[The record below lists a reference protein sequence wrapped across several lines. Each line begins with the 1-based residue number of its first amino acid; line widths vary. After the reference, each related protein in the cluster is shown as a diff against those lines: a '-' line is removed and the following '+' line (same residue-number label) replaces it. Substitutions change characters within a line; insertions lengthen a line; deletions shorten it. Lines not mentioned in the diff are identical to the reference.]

1 MKALIV
7 DNQPEIREGL
17 ILMLQTYCPQITE
30 LREAD
35 GVASGVK
42 AVHEFKPDLVF
53 TDVEMDDGTGM
64 DFLSRLP
71 EINFQVIFITAY
83 NKYAV
88 DAFRFAAIDFLLK
101 PIEPDLLITA
111 VQRAVESSRKQKMID
126 QLSVLNGKM
135 KSGNDE
141 KRIVLK
147 DQKAIY
153 VVKVSEVVF
162 LQADGVYTHFNLI
175 NGDKIMVSHN
185 IKEYDEALTPYG
197 FMRVHNS
204 YLVNLALIR
213 KFDKAD
219 GGSLIMEGNSAVPVS
234 TRKREVI
241 LDYLK
246 NI

>member
-1 MKALIV
+1 MRALIV

-17 ILMLQTYCPQITE
+17 ILMLKTYCPNITDIY
-30 LREAD
+30 EAD
-35 GVASGVK
+35 GVATGAK
-42 AVHEFKPDLVF
+42 AVHDFKPDMVF

-64 DFLSRLP
+64 DLLSRLP

-101 PIEPDLLITA
+101 PIEPDLLVTA

-135 KSGNDE
+135 KSGNEE

-147 DQKAIY
+147 DQRAIY
-153 VVKVSEVVF
+153 VVKVSELVF
-162 LQADGVYTHFNLI
+162 LQAEGVYTHFNLM

-185 IKEYDEALTPYG
+185 IKEYDDALSPYG

-213 KFDKAD
+213 KFDKVD
-219 GGSLIMEGNSAVPVS
+219 GGSLVMEGNSVVPVS
-234 TRKREVI
+234 TRKREIV

-246 NI
+246 RM